1 MKVRLAK
8 TAGFCMGVRLAMEK
22 VLFEANRAEDP
33 IYTFGPLIHNRQ
45 VMKLL
50 ESKGVRAVETLGG
63 VRAGT
68 VVIRAHGIPPQER
81 ESLKATG
88 LRIIDATC
96 PRVARVQAIV
106 RSQTRKGCTAVIV
119 GEREHPEVIGLC
131 GYAEGPVHVIDRAE
145 EAEGLPRDRP
155 LVVVA
160 QTTQDA
166 GVFEEIRRVIRERS
180 PGALIFDTICDA
192 TQNRQAE
199 VSSFAG
205 HVDGMVVVGGFHS
218 GNTRRLVQVSEAAG
232 IPTFHVETE
241 EELDREALSPMR
253 TVGVTAGASTP
264 NWMIKNV
271 VRELERIRSPKDA
284 RFSQTVIRN
293 LLRFFLFGHIWVALG
308 AFSLTHAA
316 TLLAGR
322 PPDLVH
328 PSMSA
333 LYIWAMHVLN
343 RFLDRGASTYN
354 EPDQAHFYST
364 HRTRLVITGL
374 GAVAVALML
383 AWTLGVAVMVAM
395 AGVSLLGIVYG
406 VPVVPVRRRNR
417 WRTAKIKDIPGSKT
431 LAESLAWGVVI
442 ALIPLLEDGSAA
454 WSAVTVSFLF
464 VLAVVYVRSALFD
477 IFEVQGDM
485 IVGIETLPVT
495 IGEKRTV
502 QLLKAVLA
510 GCGLLILGAGLLGA
524 VPSIAYFLLL
534 SVGSLAL
541 TIRTY
546 ETRWLYPGLRLETL
560 VEANLILAGLVGL
573 VWQVA
578 S

>member
-22 VLFEANRAEDP
+22 VLAEANKAEDP

-50 ESKGVRAVETLGG
+50 ESKGVRAVETVEG

-81 ESLKATG
+81 KSLKGTG

-96 PRVARVQAIV
+96 PRVGRVQSIV
-106 RSQTRKGCTAVIV
+106 RSHTRKGYQAVIV
-119 GEREHPEVIGLC
+119 GERDHAEVIGLR

-145 EAEGLPRDRP
+145 EAGGLPKDQP

-166 GVFEEIRRVIRERS
+166 GVFEEIRRAIQERN
-180 PGALIFDTICDA
+180 PEALIFDTICDA

-205 HVDGMVVVGGFHS
+205 QVDGMVVVGGFHS

-241 EELDREALSPMR
+241 EELDPEALAPMG

-271 VRELERIRSPKDA
+271 VRELERIRSPRDTH
-284 RFSQTVIRN
+284 FTQTAIRN
-293 LLRFFLFGHIWVALG
+293 LLRVFLFGHIWVGLG

-328 PSMSA
+328 PSMAA

-343 RFLDRGASTYN
+343 QFLDRGASTYN

-383 AWTLGVAVMVAM
+383 AWTLGIAVMIAM

-406 VPVVPVRRRNR
+406 VPIVPVRRRNR
-417 WRTAKIKDIPGSKT
+417 WQAAKIKDVPGSKT

-442 ALIPLLEDGSAA
+442 ALIPLLEDVQTAGSG
-454 WSAVTVSFLF
+454 VTVSFLF

-502 QLLKAVLA
+502 QLLKGVLA
-510 GCGLLILGAGLLGA
+510 GCGVLLLGAGLLGA
-524 VPSIAYFLLL
+524 VPPIAYPLLL
-534 SVGSLAL
+534 CVGSLAL

-560 VEANLILAGLVGL
+560 VEANPILAGLVGL
-573 VWQVA
+573 VWQAA

>member
-1 MKVRLAK
+1 VKVRLAK

-22 VLFEANRAEDP
+22 VLAEANKAEDP

-50 ESKGVRAVETLGG
+50 ESKGVRGVETVGG
-63 VRAGT
+63 VQAGT
-68 VVIRAHGIPPQER
+68 VVIRAHGIPPRER
-81 ESLKATG
+81 KALKATG

-106 RSQTRKGCTAVIV
+106 RSHTRKGYTAVIV
-119 GEREHPEVIGLC
+119 GEPEHAEVIGLR
-131 GYAEGPVHVIDRAE
+131 GYAEGPVHVIDRLE
-145 EAEGLPRDRP
+145 EVKGLPTDEP

-166 GVFEEIRRVIRERS
+166 GIFEEIRRAIQERN
-180 PGALIFDTICDA
+180 PEALIFDTICDA

-199 VSSFAG
+199 VASFAG

-232 IPTFHVETE
+232 MPTFHVETE
-241 EELDREALSPMR
+241 EELDREALAPMGS
-253 TVGVTAGASTP
+253 VGVTAGASTP

-271 VRELERIRSPKDA
+271 VRELERIRSPKDS
-284 RFSQTVIRN
+284 RFSRTGLRN
-293 LLRFFLFGHIWVALG
+293 LMRFLLFGHIWVALG

-322 PPDLVH
+322 TPDLVH
-328 PSMSA
+328 PSMAA

-343 RFLDRGASTYN
+343 RFFDRGASTYN
-354 EPDQAHFYST
+354 EPDQAHFYSS
-364 HRTRLVITGL
+364 HRMRLVITGL
-374 GAVAVALML
+374 GAVGVALTL
-383 AWTLGVAVMVAM
+383 AWTLGTAVMFAM

-406 VPVVPVRRRNR
+406 VPVVPVRRGSR
-417 WRTAKIKDIPGSKT
+417 WRTAKIKDVPGSKT

-442 ALIPLLEDGSAA
+442 ALIPLLENGGTA
-454 WSAVTVSFLF
+454 WPGVPVSFFF

-485 IVGIETLPVT
+485 IVGIETLPIT
-495 IGEKRTV
+495 IGEKRTM

-510 GCGLLILGAGLLGA
+510 ACALLLLGAGLLKA
-524 VPSIAYFLLL
+524 VPSISYALLL
-534 SVGSLAL
+534 CVASLAL
-541 TIRTY
+541 TIHAY
-546 ETRWLYPGLRLETL
+546 ENRWLYPGVRLETL
-560 VEANLILAGLVGL
+560 VEANLILSGLLGL
-573 VWQVA
+573 AWQAA